1 MIEVSE
7 RVLLFI
13 PMYNCERQIS
23 RVIRQLIPTM
33 HRLFSEIIII
43 DNRSTDE
50 SQRVAIETLKQFPEL
65 PAKVLVN
72 RENYGLGGSHKVA
85 FNYALN
91 HNFDYCVVL
100 HGDDQGRVADLADLV
115 AKGSHRTVDC
125 LLGARFM
132 KGSQLDGYSVFRT
145 LGNRVFNQLYSIVAG
160 QSIRDLGSGLNLYFV
175 QTLANRSYLRNPDDL
190 TFNYY
195 MILRSIADGWRIRFF
210 PISWR
215 EEDQISNVKL
225 FRQAFRVL
233 SIALE
238 YAFDRKQFLY
248 KDCSRQSGQSYS
260 ATVIFENDSLC
271 RPVPLG

>member
-33 HRLFSEIIII
+33 DRLFSEIIII

-72 RENYGLGGSHKVA
+72 HENYGLGGSHKVA

-100 HGDDQGRVADLADLV
+100 HGDDQGRVADLVDLV
-115 AKGSHRTVDC
+115 GKGLHRTVDC

-132 KGSQLDGYSVFRT
+132 KGSQLNGYSVFRT
-145 LGNRVFNQLYSIVAG
+145 LGNRVFNQLYSVVAG

-175 QTLANRSYLRNPDDL
+175 QTLADRSYLRNPDDL